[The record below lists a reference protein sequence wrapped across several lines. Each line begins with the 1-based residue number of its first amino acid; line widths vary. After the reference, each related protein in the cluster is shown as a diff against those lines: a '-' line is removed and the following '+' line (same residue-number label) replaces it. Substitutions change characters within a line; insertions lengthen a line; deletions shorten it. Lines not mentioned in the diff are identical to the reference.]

1 MPSKQASTSKILVL
15 FSLLIDG
22 HCTYYGSLSSD
33 TCAMSSLTVTMFE
46 IHCIYI
52 DGTGK
57 MDLTGPTPLIVA
69 GAALVGDG
77 AALVGDGAAA
87 VAQRLEV
94 EGAAAAHV
102 TRVAGREARRRR
114 QRARA
119 VVRDI
124 ERVLKHA
131 MIICQHSEQ
140 QMTNLAVAL
149 PDRLSAAGA
158 VLLGHLLPPGEGLQR
173 SIAEKLLVVGD
184 ERRERVPE
192 CSTDELG
199 GSFRPPALLQL
210 LPRVMVQLHQVVHHS
225 PAGSRLC
232 NNPCKYNLELARSEV
247 SSAGRTMVF

>member
-1 MPSKQASTSKILVL
+1 
-15 FSLLIDG
+15 
-22 HCTYYGSLSSD
+22 
-33 TCAMSSLTVTMFE
+33 
-46 IHCIYI
+46 
-52 DGTGK
+52 

-87 VAQRLEV
+87 VAQRLED
-94 EGAAAAHV
+94 GAAAAHV
-102 TRVAGREARRRR
+102 TRHAGREAGRRH

-119 VVRDI
+119 VARDI
-124 ERVLKHA
+124 ERVLKYA
-131 MIICQHSEQ
+131 MLICQHSEQ
-140 QMTNLAVAL
+140 QMTNLASHL
-149 PDRLSAAGA
+149 LLEIQPDLTFLVRILHRLQGHRAGA
-158 VLLGHLLPPGEGLQR
+158 RLLPPLLPPDEGLQR

-247 SSAGRTMVF
+247 SSAGRVV

>member
-1 MPSKQASTSKILVL
+1 
-15 FSLLIDG
+15 
-22 HCTYYGSLSSD
+22 
-33 TCAMSSLTVTMFE
+33 
-46 IHCIYI
+46 
-52 DGTGK
+52 

-69 GAALVGDG
+69 G

-131 MIICQHSEQ
+131 MLICQHSEQ

-158 VLLGHLLPPGEGLQR
+158 VLLGHLRHDPVGGGVQPLALEDHME
-173 SIAEKLLVVGD
+173 EKVVG
-184 ERRERVPE
+184 
-192 CSTDELG
+192 
-199 GSFRPPALLQL
+199 
-210 LPRVMVQLHQVVHHS
+210 M
-225 PAGSRLC
+225 
-232 NNPCKYNLELARSEV
+232 RSCRHICLFQTNKNV
-247 SSAGRTMVF
+247 